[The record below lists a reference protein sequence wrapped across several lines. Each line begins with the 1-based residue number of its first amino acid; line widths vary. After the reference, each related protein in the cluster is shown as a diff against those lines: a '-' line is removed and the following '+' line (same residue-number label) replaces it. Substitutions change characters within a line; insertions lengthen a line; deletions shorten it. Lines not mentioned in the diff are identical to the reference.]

1 MSDTWK
7 DRMFAEKDEL
17 QDRLLKLEDFLSTEP
32 DIGADQLALLKI
44 QASCMRA
51 YRDVLTQRIVLL
63 R

>member
-1 MSDTWK
+1 MSEAWL
-7 DRMFAEKDEL
+7 DRLFAEKGAL
-17 QDRLLKLEDFLSTEP
+17 QARLLKLEDFLSTEP
-32 DIGADQLALLKI
+32 DIDANQLALLKV